1 MISIMG
7 FNVVHIA
14 GVFLIAVGVLAG
26 LAKTVD
32 FSKLMKKKP
41 QDVAPTENDYLAKVA
56 GLTPDSNVS
65 LFAIVNGLT
74 LQQAQNLVTFLE
86 GYKK

>member
-7 FNVVHIA
+7 FNVIHIA
-14 GVFLIAVGVLAG
+14 GVLLIAIGAIAMLG
-26 LAKTVD
+26 KSVD
-32 FSKLMKKKP
+32 FSKLTKKKP
-41 QDVAPTENDYLAKVA
+41 QDVAPTENDYLGKVA
-56 GLTPDSNVS
+56 ALTPDSNVS